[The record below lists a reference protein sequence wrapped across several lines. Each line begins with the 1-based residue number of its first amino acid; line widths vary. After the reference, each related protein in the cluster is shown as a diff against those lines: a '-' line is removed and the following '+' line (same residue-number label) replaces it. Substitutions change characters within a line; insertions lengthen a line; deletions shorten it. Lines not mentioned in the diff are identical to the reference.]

1 MFNEKSFATFYH
13 FRYKIVTEFVFFFGE
28 AVILNYMCKFF
39 KLLLLFYVI
48 LSHQM
53 DTFRFILILSSLSSV
68 TYNVLDD
75 NFIFYSKM
83 YLYNN
88 EILILLNKLPNDK

>member
-1 MFNEKSFATFYH
+1 MVTPTPKNKTIFRIKCTKQYSEEK
-13 FRYKIVTEFVFFFGE
+13 
-28 AVILNYMCKFF
+28 LNNMCKFF